1 MLARVHNIERTLG
14 ASYSCSKHNTRLCA
28 CVGGGSGIGRAAC
41 QILAREGASVA
52 VADINEGG
60 AKETA
65 EMCRQHQSAAAD
77 AQFHS
82 YPVSV
87 ADSTAVNEMMKKIKE
102 QFSQPLSVVVNGAG
116 IIRDKMLW
124 KMTEEAFE
132 EVIDVNL
139 KVRMVAK
146 FSILKAPVEQ
156 CK

>member
-1 MLARVHNIERTLG
+1 
-14 ASYSCSKHNTRLCA
+14 
-28 CVGGGSGIGRAAC
+28 
-41 QILAREGASVA
+41 
-52 VADINEGG
+52 
-60 AKETA
+60 
-65 EMCRQHQSAAAD
+65 
-77 AQFHS
+77 
-82 YPVSV
+82 
-87 ADSTAVNEMMKKIKE
+87 MMKKIKE

-146 FSILKAPVEQ
+146 FSIFKAPVEQ